1 MTDTQSSA
9 GASHRIFRK
18 FAYLFSAHG
27 IRQALETVFLI
38 YLARHSSETY
48 GQFMLAISV
57 GQIMLFVAEFGLNQ
71 HLATLLARKKHYPSV
86 ILMQVT
92 LVKSILLGL
101 SWLGM
106 LIFIFWQGYTP
117 EMKMLVIII
126 STGIGLEALAS
137 SFYVACQVLDRQDVE
152 GRWRSIA
159 AFAGYGFGIATL
171 VGGMNSIVVAFYMMI
186 ETTIA
191 ISGAGMSILRRA
203 RARIKPEQI
212 KLIWKTWRGGLVYTL
227 MAIAAI
233 FYNKLNLFFLQKY
246 GGAVGVAQYSVTWQ
260 LVDGLSVMVSGM
272 LLRRV
277 LFPLFVKLW
286 VSNRQ
291 EFFDLARNTSRWL
304 IATALP
310 VMFILAV
317 ESDRM
322 IPLIFGDGYSD
333 AIWMQRYLV
342 GCIFF
347 AFIHN
352 LAHYLMISI
361 QRERLLLI
369 FYLLGL
375 AFNLVC
381 CIVLIPKYPLLG
393 TALSIVMTKGFVAL
407 MTVTFCQFRLRMIP
421 LAGVFHIV
429 LAVAAGALLYVVGI
443 KYLFREAGELLA
455 LAPMLF
461 LAWQWRRSLTQRTQ
475 SII

>member
-1 MTDTQSSA
+1 
-9 GASHRIFRK
+9 
-18 FAYLFSAHG
+18 
-27 IRQALETVFLI
+27 
-38 YLARHSSETY
+38 
-48 GQFMLAISV
+48 QFMLAISV

-71 HLATLLARKKHYPSV
+71 HLATLLARKKHYPST

-92 LVKSILLGL
+92 LVKSVLLGL

-126 STGIGLEALAS
+126 STGVGLEALAS

-152 GRWRSIA
+152 GRWRSLA
-159 AFAGYGFGIATL
+159 AFAGFGYGIAAL
-171 VGGMNSIVVAFYMMI
+171 LGGLSSFFVAFFRLV

-203 RARIKPEQI
+203 RARVKPEQLR
-212 KLIWKTWRGGLVYTL
+212 LIWKTWRGGLVYTL

-233 FYNKLNLFFLQKY
+233 FYNKINLFYLQKY
-246 GGAVGVAQYSVTWQ
+246 GGAMGVAQYSVTWQ
-260 LVDGLSVMVSGM
+260 IVDGVSIMVSGM

-286 VSNRQ
+286 VSNRE
-291 EFFDLARNTSRWL
+291 EFYGLARNTSRWL
-304 IATALP
+304 IATSLP
-310 VMFILAV
+310 VMFLLGV
-317 ESDRM
+317 ESDRI
-322 IPLIFGDGYSD
+322 IPAIFGDGYAD
-333 AIWMQRYLV
+333 AVWMQHYLV
-342 GCIFF
+342 GCILF

-369 FYLLGL
+369 FYVLGL
-375 AFNLVC
+375 IFNVIC
-381 CIVLIPKYPLLG
+381 CAVLIPKYPLWG

-421 LAGVFHIV
+421 MAGLFHIF
-429 LAVAAGALLYVVGI
+429 LAVAAGALLYVAGI

-455 LAPMLF
+455 LAPMIF
-461 LAWQWRRSLTQRTQ
+461 LAWQWKRSLNRTTEQ
-475 SII
+475 ML